1 MHVHIRKIT
10 LEVHQG
16 SDPIS
21 GVISDDGGRRSFTGW
36 LELAAALHAATDVV
50 HSDARQRAHASDNG
64 RRDG

>member
-1 MHVHIRKIT
+1 MKAPVRKVT

-21 GVISDDGGRRSFTGW
+21 GVISDEGGRRSFTGW
-36 LELAAALHAATDVV
+36 LELAAALHAAVDGL

-64 RRDG
+64 R